1 MSEVLRTSLLEQL
14 AGLGRPDPSPPALEV
29 ALQQVALPGGE
40 VTVLKPRDW
49 SALHDAEGLA
59 ARPTPF
65 WALVWPSGHALGRAV
80 ARAEVDGLR
89 VLELGCG
96 LGVPSLAAARGGAE
110 VLATDGT
117 PEAVA
122 FTAHSLALN
131 ALAGEVALVSWREAR
146 ALEELG
152 DRWDLVLASDVLYQR
167 AGVEALLRLLPR
179 VLAPDGEVWV
189 ADPGRAGAQDFLEL
203 AMREW
208 RRESERDREDDRV
221 RLHRLRRR

>member
-14 AGLGRPDPSPPALEV
+14 TVLGRRDPSPAVLDV
-29 ALQQVALPGGE
+29 ALQEVDLPGGA
-40 VTVLKPRDW
+40 VTVVKPRDW

-80 ARAEVDGLR
+80 ARADVDGLH

-96 LGVPSLAAARGGAE
+96 LGVPSLTAARGGAE
-110 VLATDGT
+110 VLATDAT

-122 FTAHSLALN
+122 FTAHSFALN
-131 ALAGEVALVSWREAR
+131 DLTGDVALVDWRDA
-146 ALEELG
+146 AGLEEAG

-167 AGVEALLRLLPR
+167 AGVEALLDLLPR
-179 VLAPDGEVWV
+179 VLAPDGEVWI

-203 AMREW
+203 SIRHW
-208 RRESERDREDDRV
+208 RRETERDREDDRV
-221 RLHRLRRR
+221 RVHRLRRR

>member
-14 AGLGRPDPSPPALEV
+14 AGLGRPDPSAPALDLALLEV
-29 ALQQVALPGGE
+29 ELPGGT
-40 VTVLKPRDW
+40 VRVLKPRDW
-49 SALHDAEGLA
+49 TALHEAEQLA

-65 WALVWPSGHALGRAV
+65 WALVWPSGEALGRAV
-80 ARAEVDGLR
+80 ARAAPEGQR

-96 LGVPSLAAARGGAE
+96 LGVPSLAAARAGAE

-131 ALAGEVALVSWREAR
+131 GLSGDVALAEWRDAAALVAG
-146 ALEELG
+146 G
-152 DRWDLVLASDVLYQR
+152 DRWDLVLAADVLYQR
-167 AGVEALLRLLPR
+167 AGVEALLALLPR
-179 VLAPDGEVWV
+179 LLAPDGEVWM
-189 ADPGRAGAQDFLEL
+189 ADPGRSGAEDFLQL
-203 AMREW
+203 SMREW
-208 RRESERDREDDRV
+208 RRESERDAQDDRV

>member
-14 AGLGRPDPSPPALEV
+14 AVLGRPDPSPATLDV
-29 ALQQVALPGGE
+29 VLSGVALPGGPLE
-40 VTVLKPRDW
+40 VLKPRNW
-49 SALHDAEGLA
+49 STLHDDESLA

-80 ARAEVDGLR
+80 ACAELDGSR

-96 LGVPSLAAARGGAE
+96 LGVPSLAAARRGAE

-122 FTAHSLALN
+122 FTAHSFALN
-131 ALAGEVALVSWREAR
+131 DLRGDVALVDWREAG
-146 ALEELG
+146 ALEQAG

-189 ADPGRAGAQDFLEL
+189 ADPGRAGAEDFLQL

-208 RRESERDREDDRV
+208 RRESERDGEDDRV